1 MLQGKDFDLD
11 PCKSSPETGATFVH
25 SSVSVA
31 SSEKKS
37 DMRREVQNIDENK
50 VKLKALAG
58 IMRRIMQAI
67 LNDTILQEI
76 LI

>member
-1 MLQGKDFDLD
+1 
-11 PCKSSPETGATFVH
+11 
-25 SSVSVA
+25 
-31 SSEKKS
+31 
-37 DMRREVQNIDENK
+37 MRREVQNIDEDK

-58 IMRRIMQAI
+58 IMQAI

>member
-1 MLQGKDFDLD
+1 VLQGKDFDLD

-37 DMRREVQNIDENK
+37 DMRREVQNIDEDK

-58 IMRRIMQAI
+58 IMQAI